1 MIPTRKLS
9 STSFSQKDTSK
20 LCLDYSVAKQ
30 VAIDLVRGDSAI
42 AELEQTNLLVE
53 QLTFKT
59 TQQDSIINVYK
70 DKDANCLSQID
81 NYNKIRELDLH
92 FTIALSEEHDAFKYK
107 TPNKF
112 REAAGFGYICA
123 VTKSAVFDEVPK
135 DLFISSKDVN
145 ELEETLL
152 KSIANPKA
160 VLLIFKL

>member
-1 MIPTRKLS
+1 MVDKLKILLIILLLS

-20 LCLDYSVAKQ
+20 LCLDYNVAKQ

-81 NYNKIRELDLH
+81 NYNKIREQHNLIINGLEKD
-92 FTIALSEEHDAFKYK
+92 IESIKKE
-107 TPNKF
+107 NKNLRKATTF
-112 REAAGFGYICA
+112 LGAGFLGVLVSVI
-123 VTKSAVFDEVPK
+123 
-135 DLFISSKDVN
+135 
-145 ELEETLL
+145 TLAFV
-152 KSIANPKA
+152 K
-160 VLLIFKL
+160 

>member
-1 MIPTRKLS
+1 MVDKLKILLIILLLS

-42 AELEQTNLLVE
+42 AELEQTNLLVN

-81 NYNKIRELDLH
+81 NYNKIREQHNLIINGLEKD
-92 FTIALSEEHDAFKYK
+92 IESIKKE
-107 TPNKF
+107 NKNLRKATTF
-112 REAAGFGYICA
+112 LGAGFLGVLVSVI
-123 VTKSAVFDEVPK
+123 
-135 DLFISSKDVN
+135 
-145 ELEETLL
+145 TLAFV
-152 KSIANPKA
+152 K
-160 VLLIFKL
+160 